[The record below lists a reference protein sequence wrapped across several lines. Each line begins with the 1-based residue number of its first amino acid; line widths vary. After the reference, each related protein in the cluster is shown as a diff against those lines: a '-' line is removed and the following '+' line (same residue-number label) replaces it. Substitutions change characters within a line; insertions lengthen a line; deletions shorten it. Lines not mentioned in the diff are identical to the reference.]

1 MKSVLVTGGYGFIAS
16 NFIHK
21 LLLTEKYNVVCLDIL
36 NMCADEKNIRMSYN
50 YNTNEAVETPGLSRF
65 TGVIGDIAD
74 RYLVMKLLETH
85 NIQIVYHFA
94 AQTHVDN
101 SFGNPTEFVVENV
114 LGTSILLETCRKYGK
129 LEKFIHVS
137 TDEVYGSVSKERENL
152 VLEYG
157 IYNPSNPYAA
167 TKAAAELM
175 ALSYACSYSL
185 PVIITRSNNVYGP
198 RQYWEKIIPR
208 FLYLLKHGQQVPVYG
223 DGSAKRKYLYVD
235 DAADAYLTI
244 MEHGSVGKIY
254 EMGSDNEFS
263 AIEVAKLLTA
273 GDISR
278 IKFVEDR
285 PFHDQRYI
293 ANNKALEELGWYP
306 RCSFEEGI
314 RRTICWY
321 NDYAIPANYW
331 DH

>member
-1 MKSVLVTGGYGFIAS
+1 MKTVLVTGGYGFIAS

-36 NMCADEKNIRMSYN
+36 NMCANEKNVRMSYN
-50 YNTNEAVETPGLSRF
+50 YDTNEAVETPGLSRF
-65 TGVIGDIAD
+65 TGVIGNIAD
-74 RYLVMKLLETH
+74 RDLVAKLLETH

-129 LEKFIHVS
+129 LERFIHVS

-152 VLEYG
+152 ALEYG
-157 IYNPSNPYAA
+157 IYNPTNPYAA

-244 MEHGSVGKIY
+244 MEHGSIGKIY
-254 EMGSDNEFS
+254 EMGSDDEFS
-263 AIEVAKLLTA
+263 ALEVAKLLTA
-273 GDISR
+273 GDTSR

-293 ANNKALEELGWYP
+293 ANSKALEELGWKP
-306 RCSFEEGI
+306 KCSFEEGI
-314 RRTICWY
+314 KRTIRWY

-331 DH
+331 EH

>member
-1 MKSVLVTGGYGFIAS
+1 MKTVLVTGGYGFIAS
-16 NFIHK
+16 NFIQK
-21 LLLTEKYNVVCLDIL
+21 LLDTEKYRVICLDIL
-36 NMCADEKNIRMSYN
+36 NMCANEKNVLISYD
-50 YNTNEAVETPGLSRF
+50 YDRGIAYETPGLSRF
-65 TGVIGDIAD
+65 IGVIGDIAD
-74 RYLVMKLLETH
+74 RDLVFDLLTKY
-85 NIQIVYHFA
+85 NVQIVYHFA

-101 SFGNPTEFVVENV
+101 SFGNPTEFVVQNV

-137 TDEVYGSVSKERENL
+137 TDEVYGSVSKERENV

-157 IYNPSNPYAA
+157 IYNPTNPYAA

-198 RQYWEKIIPR
+198 RQYWEKIVPR
-208 FLYLLKHGQQVPVYG
+208 FLYLLKKGHQVPVYG
-223 DGSAKRKYLYVD
+223 DGSAKRKYLYVE

-244 MEHGSVGKIY
+244 MEKGTIGKIY
-254 EMGSDNEFS
+254 EMGSDDEMT
-263 AIEVAKLLTA
+263 AMEVAKLLT
-273 GDISR
+273 GDNMSL

-285 PFHDQRYI
+285 PFHDQRYV
-293 ANNKALEELGWYP
+293 ANKTTLEELGWKP
-306 RCSFEEGI
+306 KISFTEGI
-314 RRTICWY
+314 RRTISWY
-321 NDYAIPANYW
+321 NNYAIPEKYW